1 MDTVFDNEREWDRL
15 FGCSFLEGWYAITVE
30 NETKDIDETLTI
42 KDLITAIKIIRKF
55 LSVYRE
61 SQSVINQLAS
71 YYKYSY
77 SRPEDRFI
85 DAFLKQQQQQLG
97 IGQSQ
102 NPANEELTEEEKE
115 RLKKLREKMSSES
128 K

>member
-1 MDTVFDNEREWDRL
+1 M
-15 FGCSFLEGWYAITVE
+15 
-30 NETKDIDETLTI
+30 
-42 KDLITAIKIIRKF
+42 ITAIKIIRKF

>member
-1 MDTVFDNEREWDRL
+1 M
-15 FGCSFLEGWYAITVE
+15 
-30 NETKDIDETLTI
+30 
-42 KDLITAIKIIRKF
+42 
-55 LSVYRE
+55 YRE

-85 DAFLKQQQQQLG
+85 DAFLKQQG

-102 NPANEELTEEEKE
+102 SPISEELTEEEKE
-115 RLKKLREKMSSES
+115 RLRKLKEKMSSET

>member
-1 MDTVFDNEREWDRL
+1 
-15 FGCSFLEGWYAITVE
+15 
-30 NETKDIDETLTI
+30 
-42 KDLITAIKIIRKF
+42 LITAIKIIRKF
-55 LSVYRE
+55 LNVYRE

-77 SRPEDRFI
+77 SRPEDKFI
-85 DAFLKQQQQQLG
+85 EMFLKQQQQPLG

-115 RLKKLREKMSSES
+115 RLRKLREKMSSES